1 MQINSHFAV
10 LPYAAKRTT
19 PPEFTGTYQYGSST
33 TQRVSPKMLKKHSE
47 QLPPHSLER
56 LAQIRQAETRL
67 TQAKIRLET
76 LIATWT
82 AGDENIAGLYA
93 PHKSGKA
100 RRRDITK
107 ILVKNGYTESGQ
119 ERKTPEQT
127 NWLTTML
134 TKLWPEEDSAF

>member
-1 MQINSHFAV
+1 
-10 LPYAAKRTT
+10 
-19 PPEFTGTYQYGSST
+19 
-33 TQRVSPKMLKKHSE
+33 MLKKHSE

-56 LAQIRQAETRL
+56 LAQIRQAETQL

-100 RRRDITK
+100 RRREITN
-107 ILVKNGYTESGQ
+107 ILLSNGYTESGQ
-119 ERKTPEQT
+119 GQSTPKQPI
-127 NWLTTML
+127 WSSLPQML
-134 TKLWPEEDSAF
+134 TKFWAED